1 MHCLQKSADLNGSL
15 KWSLPSQV
23 LELGVL
29 AEHCGVPDC
38 SLGTALARHRQDGCL
53 DLLLCVAIAK
63 KKVYR

>member
-53 DLLLCVAIAK
+53 G
-63 KKVYR
+63 